1 MRNARSR
8 THEGSGIGLA
18 LVQELVRLHDG
29 DVHVESAFG
38 EGSTFTVRIPV
49 GDAPGETAAAAP
61 TSGAA
66 AYLEEALRWLPA
78 APELGGDAVGAGL
91 TTAAVPGR
99 RRSHIL
105 IADDNADLREYLQR
119 LLVPHWD
126 VETVADGQAALDAI
140 AGRRPDLMVCDAMM
154 PGLDGFQV
162 LTALRADPST
172 AQLPVIMLSARAGEE
187 AAVEGLAAGADD
199 YLVKPFS
206 SRELIARVRANLDLA
221 ELRQAAARATERHAQ
236 LLRDLAD
243 AAVAINR
250 AATVPAVLEVAAQ
263 RARALVDAEWTS
275 ARLEGELDG
284 AEAAAPGPVRRVALT
299 GSTGRAL
306 GELLLAGEFG
316 TGGVEADVVLIQLAQ
331 VASTRLENALLYE
344 HEHRVAETLQR
355 SLLPETLPDLPGA
368 ELAALYLPGS
378 SEASVGGDWYDA
390 LAVGDDTAA
399 LVIGDVVGKGVKAAS
414 SMGQLRNAVRA
425 YLLEGYGPAETLVR
439 VNRLVDTLGGS
450 FATLLIVLVEL
461 ESGRIRYSSAGH
473 PPALVVTPDGSTHWL
488 DQGVS
493 APVGASADLVYRE
506 AEDQLPPASA
516 LVLYTDGLVERRG
529 ESIDAGL
536 ARLAAAAADCPGHA
550 GTLAGRLALGASDTA
565 RPDDVAVLAL
575 SRHQDAGA
583 PLLIRLPAEATSLA
597 PLRDRL
603 RRWLE
608 GEGVERAVAADLLL
622 AAGEAASNAVEH
634 PLAPAP
640 AAIVLDAR
648 RTDDGYAEI
657 AVRDHGR
664 WNDEP
669 SAPHRGRG
677 MEIIQAIVGEGGD
690 VRVDRTDGGTTI
702 SFRRRLGEEVP

>member
-1 MRNARSR
+1 
-8 THEGSGIGLA
+8 
-18 LVQELVRLHDG
+18 
-29 DVHVESAFG
+29 
-38 EGSTFTVRIPV
+38 
-49 GDAPGETAAAAP
+49 
-61 TSGAA
+61 
-66 AYLEEALRWLPA
+66 
-78 APELGGDAVGAGL
+78 
-91 TTAAVPGR
+91 
-99 RRSHIL
+99 
-105 IADDNADLREYLQR
+105 
-119 LLVPHWD
+119 
-126 VETVADGQAALDAI
+126 
-140 AGRRPDLMVCDAMM
+140 MVCDAMM

-316 TGGVEADVVLIQLAQ
+316 TGGVEADAVLTQLAQ

-390 LAVGDDTAA
+390 LALGDDTVA

-473 PPALVVTPDGSTHWL
+473 PPALVVTPDGSTRWL
-488 DQGVS
+488 DQGV
-493 APVGASADLVYRE
+493 VGAGGGVRRPRLPRGRGPAPARE
-506 AEDQLPPASA
+506 RAGA
-516 LVLYTDGLVERRG
+516 LHRRARRAPRRVDRRRAGAPRRRG
-529 ESIDAGL
+529 GRL
-536 ARLAAAAADCPGHA
+536 PRARRHA
-550 GTLAGRLALGASDTA
+550 RGPARAGRLRRGAAGRRRRACAEPPPGRRQRRCWSGSPPRRPRSRRCATA
-565 RPDDVAVLAL
+565 CAAG
-575 SRHQDAGA
+575 SRA
-583 PLLIRLPAEATSLA
+583 
-597 PLRDRL
+597 
-603 RRWLE
+603 
-608 GEGVERAVAADLLL
+608 RASSGPSPRDLLL

>member
-1 MRNARSR
+1 
-8 THEGSGIGLA
+8 
-18 LVQELVRLHDG
+18 
-29 DVHVESAFG
+29 
-38 EGSTFTVRIPV
+38 
-49 GDAPGETAAAAP
+49 
-61 TSGAA
+61 
-66 AYLEEALRWLPA
+66 
-78 APELGGDAVGAGL
+78 
-91 TTAAVPGR
+91 
-99 RRSHIL
+99 
-105 IADDNADLREYLQR
+105 
-119 LLVPHWD
+119 
-126 VETVADGQAALDAI
+126 
-140 AGRRPDLMVCDAMM
+140 MVCDAMM

-263 RARALVDAEWTS
+263 RARALVDAEWTR

-316 TGGVEADVVLIQLAQ
+316 TGGVEADAVLTQLAQ

-390 LAVGDDTAA
+390 LALGDDTVA

-450 FATLLIVLVEL
+450 FATL
-461 ESGRIRYSSAGH
+461 SDRARRARRAAASA
-473 PPALVVTPDGSTHWL
+473 TR
-488 DQGVS
+488 
-493 APVGASADLVYRE
+493 APV
-506 AEDQLPPASA
+506 
-516 LVLYTDGLVERRG
+516 
-529 ESIDAGL
+529 
-536 ARLAAAAADCPGHA
+536 
-550 GTLAGRLALGASDTA
+550 
-565 RPDDVAVLAL
+565 
-575 SRHQDAGA
+575 
-583 PLLIRLPAEATSLA
+583 IR
-597 PLRDRL
+597 
-603 RRWLE
+603 RRW
-608 GEGVERAVAADLLL
+608 
-622 AAGEAASNAVEH
+622 S
-634 PLAPAP
+634 
-640 AAIVLDAR
+640 
-648 RTDDGYAEI
+648 
-657 AVRDHGR
+657 
-664 WNDEP
+664 
-669 SAPHRGRG
+669 
-677 MEIIQAIVGEGGD
+677 
-690 VRVDRTDGGTTI
+690 
-702 SFRRRLGEEVP
+702 